1 MARCNAG
8 HGCSINCPDGCGC
21 IYWHGSGICDCWC
34 SGDDLPARLAKGEF
48 SEDEKI
54 SFQAHDMPIKSLAS
68 AIQVIFPK
76 IEVEVPDSLADK
88 RIEKIEIE
96 EKTVHDLIEE
106 LGLKKK

>member
-1 MARCNAG
+1 
-8 HGCSINCPDGCGC
+8 
-21 IYWHGSGICDCWC
+21 
-34 SGDDLPARLAKGEF
+34 
-48 SEDEKI
+48 
-54 SFQAHDMPIKSLAS
+54 MPIKSLAS

-88 RIEKIEIE
+88 RIEKIEME